1 MGISLQFIDTIPTTN
16 SQHFFAKIFI
26 HFLKKGSGSQVS
38 ALQRYINTLSI
49 YIGNQVA
56 GTVVRLYP
64 VGSSELAMKVKN
76 CPFFQATLLGIG
88 YNFLCNAF
96 DAQEDVVILETNSFV

>member
-1 MGISLQFIDTIPTTN
+1 
-16 SQHFFAKIFI
+16 
-26 HFLKKGSGSQVS
+26 VS

-49 YIGNQVA
+49 YIGNQVSA
-56 GTVVRLYP
+56 TVVRLYP
-64 VGSSELAMKVKN
+64 VRSSELAMKVQN

-96 DAQEDVVILETNSFV
+96 DAQEDVAILKTNSFV